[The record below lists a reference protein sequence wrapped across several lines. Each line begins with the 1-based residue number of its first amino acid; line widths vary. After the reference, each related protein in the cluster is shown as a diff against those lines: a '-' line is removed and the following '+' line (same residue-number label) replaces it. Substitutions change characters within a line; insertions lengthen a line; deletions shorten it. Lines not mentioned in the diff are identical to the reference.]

1 MSDIINTKFFPA
13 SAYTLF
19 FVYRGFHYI
28 CRMLN
33 ARKVVTIN
41 NCLSNIKPNK
51 IDKKI
56 LISYSHLVESQL
68 C

>member
-1 MSDIINTKFFPA
+1 MSDIINTKFFPP

-28 CRMLN
+28 CRMLK
-33 ARKVVTIN
+33 ARKVITIN

-51 IDKKI
+51 IDKKDPNF
-56 LISYSHLVESQL
+56 LFTPR
-68 C
+68 

>member
-1 MSDIINTKFFPA
+1 MSDIINTKFFPP

-33 ARKVVTIN
+33 TRKVITIN